1 MDGHGAPLVL
11 HPVDPGVRKREGLAG
26 HVLGHAA
33 RAADDEDLVARSP
46 LEHIDADAGAS
57 VVVESGVARL
67 PPGVEP
73 PLRVLVSPQE
83 LERPFAL
90 ALERRDVDDLC
101 SRSREARALLGREVL
116 AGTRQCLE
124 ARSIDHRCILD
135 RARGPCTTASR

>member
-1 MDGHGAPLVL
+1 
-11 HPVDPGVRKREGLAG
+11 AG
-26 HVLGHAA
+26 EVLGHAA
-33 RAADDEDLVARSP
+33 RAANDEDLVARSP
-46 LEHIDADAGAS
+46 LEHVDADAGVS

-90 ALERRDVDDLC
+90 ALELERRDVDDLC

-116 AGTRQCLE
+116 AGSRQCIE

-135 RARGPCTTASR
+135 RAR